1 MDTRKD
7 NQERRI
13 QENTVHKQEDVMDE
27 SMVSSATGVLRWLL
41 CPLAVP
47 WLFGHVLDMFC
58 NAGGKLAIQIAVIVV
73 FASVVIFS
81 QSIVDRTLEKAHDRL
96 PDWAVASL
104 KDMLSADALKALH
117 IARLASRGKKTE

>member
-81 QSIVDRTLEKAHDRL
+81 QSIVDRTLERHTTDCQTGLL
-96 PDWAVASL
+96 P
-104 KDMLSADALKALH
+104 
-117 IARLASRGKKTE
+117 ASRTC